1 MLSWISLLGSPA
13 PEPPRAPAGVS
24 ILVVLDQSA
33 RPDLEAQRRD
43 LYDVSILVVL
53 DQSARPRN
61 GVPWGQTHGRFNPCC
76 LGSVCSAGSGRNID
90 STIGLVSILVVLD
103 QSARREHTRTLVIR
117 PRVSILVVLD
127 QSARHRAKKLGQR
140 IKDGFQSLL
149 SWISLLGFGGPPAP
163 EPCLDVSILV
173 VLDQS
178 ARPALGIEIWRYPSG
193 FQSLLSWISLLG
205 RWSACMPPASFEFQS
220 LLSWISLLGHRRDGR
235 RCHRGGVSILVV
247 LDQSARQAGL
257 VDVTVAG
264 EGFNPCCLG
273 SVCSAARRRTPRR
286 RRPSFN
292 PCCLGS
298 VCSATNRPAEPP
310 RHRRFNPCCLGSV
323 CSATVPI
330 GCWSSP
336 VMVSILVVLDQSAR
350 HLRDR

>member
-127 QSARHRAKKLGQR
+127 QSARRPAETG
-140 IKDGFQSLL
+140 KDRPLL
-149 SWISLLGFGGPPAP
+149 
-163 EPCLDVSILV
+163 VSILV

-178 ARPALGIEIWRYPSG
+178 ARPSP
-193 FQSLLSWISLLG
+193 
-205 RWSACMPPASFEFQS
+205 RWPPMPP
-220 LLSWISLLGHRRDGR
+220 GR
-235 RCHRGGVSILVV
+235 
-247 LDQSARQAGL
+247 
-257 VDVTVAG
+257 
-264 EGFNPCCLG
+264 
-273 SVCSAARRRTPRR
+273 
-286 RRPSFN
+286 SFN

-298 VCSATNRPAEPP
+298 VCSAGWFGR
-310 RHRRFNPCCLGSV
+310 
-323 CSATVPI
+323 
-330 GCWSSP
+330 
-336 VMVSILVVLDQSAR
+336 
-350 HLRDR
+350 RDRRR